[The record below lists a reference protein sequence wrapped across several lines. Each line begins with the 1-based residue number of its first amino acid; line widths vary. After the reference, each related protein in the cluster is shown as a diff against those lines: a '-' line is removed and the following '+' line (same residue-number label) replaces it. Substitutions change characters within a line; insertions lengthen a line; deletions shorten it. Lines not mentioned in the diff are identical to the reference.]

1 LKART
6 LPKLD
11 LRIIKEKSWNG
22 RRERIERDR
31 KRMDW
36 LGGKGEMN
44 EREIGEVRMGI
55 NKRWEKAT
63 GRDM

>member
-1 LKART
+1 
-6 LPKLD
+6 
-11 LRIIKEKSWNG
+11 
-22 RRERIERDR
+22 
-31 KRMDW
+31 MDW